1 MNRKSTIDIFIEQYS
16 AEVAFLED
24 RREKVVAYIETLSE
38 TATEAELKELNDK
51 VSELDSKIHALKEDI
66 NTFIKN
72 YDLPNPLIS

>member
-38 TATEAELKELNDK
+38 TATASELKELNDK
-51 VSELDSKIHALKEDI
+51 VLELDNKIRQLKNDI
-66 NTFIKN
+66 NNFVKN